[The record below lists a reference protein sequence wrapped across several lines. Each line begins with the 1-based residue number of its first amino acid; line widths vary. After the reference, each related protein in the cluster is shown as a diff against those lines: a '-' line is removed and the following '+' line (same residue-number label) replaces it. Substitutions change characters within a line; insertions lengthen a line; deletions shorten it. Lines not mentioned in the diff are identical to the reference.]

1 MNLLD
6 TVEVT
11 LRVPLDRLGDAYA
24 FCASLFQTSE
34 AVPPSSGATDAG
46 DTDRLTPMTI
56 LTNYAGGESE
66 YWRPFL
72 EALAD
77 HPDEWVEWT
86 SLCSAIG
93 LTPRQASG
101 MLGAGERRC
110 KGAPPYD
117 KKQDGGQHWF
127 RMPAV
132 AATIVREHLAA
143 KSNTRR

>member
-1 MNLLD
+1 MQELH

-11 LRVPLDRLGDAYA
+11 LRVPLDRIGDTYA
-24 FCASLFQTSE
+24 FGASLFQTTDV
-34 AVPPSSGATDAG
+34 VPPPNDTTDTD
-46 DTDRLTPMTI
+46 DTDRWASMTI

-66 YWRPFL
+66 HWRPFL

-86 SLCSAIG
+86 ALCSTIG

-101 MLGAGERRC
+101 MIGAGERRC

-117 KKQDGGQHWF
+117 KKQEGGQHWF
-127 RMPAV
+127 RMPTV
-132 AATIVREHLAA
+132 AATIVKENLAQKGNA
-143 KSNTRR
+143 RN